1 MFQQEILNQI
11 QVNIHSSV
19 CIRGEKVIYIDPIRI
34 PDEPHDA
41 DLILISIILPRRT
54 SKSCSGRIR

>member
-19 CIRGEKVIYIDPIRI
+19 CIRGEKVIYIDPIKI
-34 PDEPHDA
+34 SDAPHDA
-41 DLILISIILPRRT
+41 DRGQPAH
-54 SKSCSGRIR
+54 